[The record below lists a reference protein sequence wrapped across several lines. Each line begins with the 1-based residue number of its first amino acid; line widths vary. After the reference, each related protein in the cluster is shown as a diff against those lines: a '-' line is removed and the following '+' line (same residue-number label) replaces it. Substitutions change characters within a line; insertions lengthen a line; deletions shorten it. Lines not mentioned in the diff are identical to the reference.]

1 MTTRIAVVGAGFSG
15 VAVAVQL
22 LKTLRDPA
30 TVYLLNRNA
39 RFARGM
45 AYGTR
50 SASHLLNVPAGRMGI
65 DAADEGGFLRFLRE
79 QGIAAT
85 GSDFVPRKFFGD
97 YLEHELER
105 AQHEARP
112 GVLLKL
118 VSTQVTRLEEAADG
132 VRLTSDDGWTLVAS
146 DVVLAFGNFPPQP
159 PTSHDIW
166 NLPVAINDPW
176 AAQALQG
183 IPRDARVLLVGTG
196 LTAVDVLLSLAD
208 RGHAGPITLLSRRGK
223 LPQPHRLQ
231 HAPPLAR
238 PVAVPPGRLSPL
250 QLLRRVRKGIAE
262 AAQSGCDW
270 RDVIAGLRADT
281 PAIWERLDEA
291 GRRQFLRHL
300 QPFWDTHRHRTA
312 PQTDERLR
320 GLFASPQVNVV
331 AGRIGALSAGDAT
344 VQAAWRPRGAGN
356 VVHAEFDRVINC
368 TGPSMD
374 LRRVADGLM
383 DSLRGQ
389 HAVRVDP
396 MGLGLGVGEGY
407 RLRKADGSLHA
418 RVRYVGPLL
427 KAQWWEATAVPELRV
442 HAAALAQALVRE
454 RVRGDAVPA

>member
-1 MTTRIAVVGAGFSG
+1 MNNRIAVVGAGFSG

-22 LKTLRDPA
+22 LKTLRSPT
-30 TVYLLNRNA
+30 TVTLLNRNT

-65 DAADEGGFLRFLRE
+65 DAADEGGFLRFLQE
-79 QGIAAT
+79 QGIAAS

-112 GVLLKL
+112 GVTLKL
-118 VSTQVTRLEEAADG
+118 VSTQVTRLEETADG
-132 VRLTSDDGWTLVAS
+132 VRLACDDGWTLDAS

-159 PTSHDIW
+159 PTAHGIW
-166 NLPVAINDPW
+166 NTPLGVNDPW
-176 AAQALQG
+176 APQALG
-183 IPRDARVLLVGTG
+183 NIPRDARVLLVGTG
-196 LTAVDVLLSLAD
+196 LTAVDVLLTLAD
-208 RGHAGPITLLSRRGK
+208 RGHTGPITLLSRRGK

-231 HAPPLAR
+231 HAPPLTR
-238 PVAVPPGRLSPL
+238 PVVVPPGRISLL
-250 QLLRRVRKGIAE
+250 QLVRLVRSGIRE
-262 AAQSGCDW
+262 AARAGCDW

-281 PAIWERLDEA
+281 PSIWERLDDA

-312 PQTDERLR
+312 PQTDVRLR
-320 GLFASPQVNVV
+320 ELFASPQVSVV
-331 AGRIGALSAGDAT
+331 AARIGALTPRDAT
-344 VQAAWRPRGAGN
+344 VEAAWRPRGARN

-374 LRRVADGLM
+374 LRRVEDDLIDGLR
-383 DSLRGQ
+383 SQ
-389 HAVRVDP
+389 HAVRVDTL
-396 MGLGLGVGEGY
+396 GLGLTVGEGY
-407 RLRKADGSLHA
+407 RLQRADGSPHEH
-418 RVRYVGPLL
+418 VRYVGPLL
-427 KAQWWEATAVPELRV
+427 KAQWWEATAVPELRM
-442 HAAALAQALVRE
+442 HAAALAQSLVRD
-454 RVRGDAVPA
+454 RAG

>member
-1 MTTRIAVVGAGFSG
+1 
-15 VAVAVQL
+15 
-22 LKTLRDPA
+22 
-30 TVYLLNRNA
+30 
-39 RFARGM
+39 M

-50 SASHLLNVPAGRMGI
+50 SASHLLNVPAGRMGV

-79 QGIAAT
+79 QGMDAT

-159 PTSHDIW
+159 PTSHAIW

-176 AAQALQG
+176 APQALHG

-238 PVAVPPGRLSPL
+238 PVVVPPGRLSLL
-250 QLLRRVRKGIAE
+250 QLLRLVRKGIAE
-262 AAQSGCDW
+262 AAQAGCDW

-281 PAIWERLDEA
+281 PAIWERLDDA

-331 AGRIGALSAGDAT
+331 AGRIGALSAAGAT
-344 VQAAWRPRGAGN
+344 VQAAWRPRGARN

-374 LRRVADGLM
+374 LRRVEDGLM
-383 DSLRGQ
+383 DSLRSQ
-389 HAVRVDP
+389 QAVRVDS

-454 RVRGDAVPA
+454 RVRDDVVPA